1 MNEVIMNPGRIFL
14 PAVLVFLTSSFSP
27 AQTKVS
33 DLFDISK
40 LPHLKDS
47 RLIQISSND
56 TTGGNADYVTIK
68 KNQTAVLADIKGAGV
83 ISRIWVTIGSSDKY
97 FLRRIL
103 LRMYWDGEK
112 TPSVEVPVGDFFGT
126 GFEYTH
132 YLSALVGMSSGG
144 YYSYFPMPFSTSA
157 RIEAVNETSQDV
169 GSFYYHIDYQKLQLV
184 ESDIG
189 RFHAQW
195 RREPRTE
202 KGKFYTIL
210 EAEGRGQ
217 FVGLNLNMQG
227 YREKQLAFLEGD
239 EFIYVDG
246 EKVASIRGTGTEDYF
261 TSGWYF
267 NRGTYSG
274 QYHGLIIKDDTLNS
288 RIAAYRF
295 HIGDQIPFQK
305 SIRVTIEHGHA
316 NQELGDYSSVAY
328 WYQAEPHKPF
338 AGILPANRRIP
349 LRVVVP
355 EDAIE
360 AEALLKSSTSAGGQL
375 SVQDMNSYGVDWG
388 QDKQLLLA
396 GSSPGAE
403 FTASIPIKYSDTYFL
418 YAYSTRGPS
427 YGKFEA
433 LADGRKIGDVE
444 GYGKEIEPAGR
455 IPLGRVTATVPTK
468 RVTFKVTGKSENS
481 SGYDAGLDAFLLVPD
496 RAFIQDWY
504 VIGPFDSP
512 KGAKDTTIGLG
523 IAYGPEQ
530 EFDTSKT
537 YSGKDG
543 KSVRWKALHT
553 DSSGYVGLMKF
564 YPLNQ
569 FTVAYGVSYVYS
581 PDEREV
587 PLFIGSDDGVKA
599 WVNDSVVREHLIKR
613 GAHPDQETVVVQLR
627 KGWNKIML
635 KVEQGVGEW
644 GFYCRIPNPQG
655 DLRFALEQK

>member
-1 MNEVIMNPGRIFL
+1 MTSRRVLLLAFCIFL
-14 PAVLVFLTSSFSP
+14 MSSCSS

-33 DLFDISK
+33 DLFSISK
-40 LPHLKDS
+40 LPYLKDS
-47 RLIQISSND
+47 KLIQISSND

-68 KNQTAVLADIKGAGV
+68 KDQTAVLADIKGAGV
-83 ISRIWVTIGSSDKY
+83 IARIWVTIGASDKY

-112 TPSVEVPVGDFFGT
+112 DPSVEVPVGDFFGT
-126 GFEYTH
+126 GFEYTQ

-144 YYSYFPMPFSTSA
+144 YYSYFPMPFSTRA
-157 RIEAVNETSQDV
+157 RIEAVNETGQDV
-169 GSFYYHIDYQKLQLV
+169 GSFYYHIDYQKLQSI
-184 ESDIG
+184 EPDIG

-202 KGKFYTIL
+202 KGEFYTVL

-217 FVGLNLNMQG
+217 FVGLNLNMQS
-227 YREKQLAFLEGD
+227 YRQKQLAFLEGD

-267 NRGTYSG
+267 NKGTYSG

-295 HIGDQIPFQK
+295 NIGDQIPFQK

-316 NQELGDYSSVAY
+316 NQELADYSSVAY

-338 AGILPANRRIP
+338 ARILPANRRIP

-360 AEALLKSSTSAGGQL
+360 AEALLGSSTSASGQL
-375 SVQDMNSYGVDWG
+375 SVQDMSSYGVDWG
-388 QDKQLLLA
+388 NDKQLLFA
-396 GSSPGAE
+396 ASSPGAE
-403 FTASIPIKYSDTYFL
+403 FTVSIPVKYSDTYLL
-418 YAYSTRGPS
+418 YAYSTKGPS
-427 YGKFEA
+427 YGEFEVT
-433 LADGRKIGDVE
+433 ADSKKIGEVE
-444 GYGKEIEPAGR
+444 GYSKEIEPGGTV
-455 IPLGRVTATVPTK
+455 PLGRVTATAPTK
-468 RVTFKVTGKSENS
+468 SVSFKVTGKSENS
-481 SGYDAGLDAFLLVPD
+481 SGYDVGLDAFLLVPD
-496 RAFIQDWY
+496 RAFIKDWY
-504 VIGPFDSP
+504 VIGPFDNP
-512 KGAKDTTIGLG
+512 KGARDTTIGLETS
-523 IAYGPEQ
+523 YGPEQ
-530 EFDTSKT
+530 EFDTTKT
-537 YSGKDG
+537 YTGKEG
-543 KSVRWKALHT
+543 KSIQWKALHT

-564 YPLNQ
+564 YPVNQ

-599 WVNDSVVREHLIKR
+599 WVDNHVVCEHSTKR
-613 GAHPDQETVVVQLR
+613 GARPDQDTAVVQLVN
-627 KGWNKIML
+627 GWNKVML
-635 KVEQGVGEW
+635 KIEQGVGEW
-644 GFYCRIPNPQG
+644 GFYCRIPNPRG
-655 DLRFALEQK
+655 DLRFSLEPK